1 MSMREWAVDDYGLLL
16 TKEMIKSIASKVLDD
31 LEERDEDE
39 YGDALYEDGICE
51 YIGEF
56 TGEAIYIEDDGTEDW
71 RRSGESYSGDRIY
84 YINVSKHPS
93 LFKAAYENMDALIA
107 EFKEKVGDYLP
118 EDFNYRASIRH
129 IVGTYWG

>member
-16 TKEMIKSIASKVLDD
+16 TKEMIKAIASKVLDD
-31 LEERDEDE
+31 LEERYEDE
-39 YGDALYEDGICE
+39 NGDALYEDGICE

-56 TGEAIYIEDDGTEDW
+56 TGEAIYIEDDGEDNW
-71 RRSGESYSGDRIY
+71 RRSGEFYNGDRIY
-84 YINVSKHPS
+84 YVNVSEHPT

-118 EDFNYRASIRH
+118 EDFNYRAHIRH
-129 IVGTYWG
+129 IVGTYFG

>member
-16 TKEMIKSIASKVLDD
+16 TKETIKIIALKVLDD

-39 YGDALYEDGICE
+39 YGDALYEDGFCE

-56 TGEAIYIEDDGTEDW
+56 TGEAIYIEDDGKEDW
-71 RRSGESYSGDRIY
+71 RRSGESYNGDRIY
-84 YINVSKHPS
+84 YVNVSKYPS
-93 LFKAAYENMDALIA
+93 LFKAAYENMDELIT
-107 EFKEKVGDYLP
+107 EFKSKVGDYLP
-118 EDFNYRASIRH
+118 EDFDYRANIRH

>member
-1 MSMREWAVDDYGLLL
+1 MREWAVDDYGLLL
-16 TKEMIKSIASKVLDD
+16 TKEMIKAIASKVLDD

-56 TGEAIYIEDDGTEDW
+56 TGEAIYIENDGAENW
-71 RRSGESYSGDRIY
+71 FRNGESYDGDRIY
-84 YINVSKHPS
+84 YVNVSKYPS
-93 LFKAAYENMDALIA
+93 LFKAAYQNMDELIA
-107 EFKEKVGDYLP
+107 EFNSKVGDYLP
-118 EDFNYRASIRH
+118 EDFNYRANIRH

>member
-16 TKEMIKSIASKVLDD
+16 TKEMIKAIASKVLDD
-31 LEERDEDE
+31 LEERDEEE

-71 RRSGESYSGDRIY
+71 RRSGESYDGNRIY
-84 YINVSKHPS
+84 YVHVRKYPT
-93 LFKAAYENMDALIA
+93 LFKAAYENMDELIA
-107 EFKEKVGDYLP
+107 EFKSKVGDYLP
-118 EDFNYRASIRH
+118 EDFDYRANIRH
-129 IVGTYWG
+129 IVGTYFG

>member
-1 MSMREWAVDDYGLLL
+1 MSMRENPVDDYGLLL
-16 TKEMIKSIASKVLDD
+16 TNEMIKTIALKVLDD

-39 YGDALYEDGICE
+39 YGYALYEDGICE

-56 TGEAIYIEDDGTEDW
+56 TGEAGILQDDGMNDW
-71 RRSGESYSGDRIY
+71 LKDGERYDCDTIY
-84 YINVSKHPS
+84 YIPSKSYPT

-118 EDFNYRASIRH
+118 KDFNYRANIRH

>member
-16 TKEMIKSIASKVLDD
+16 TKETIKAIALKVLDD

-71 RRSGESYSGDRIY
+71 RRSGESYNGDRIY
-84 YINVSKHPS
+84 YVNVSKYPS
-93 LFKAAYENMDALIA
+93 LFKAAYENMDELIS
-107 EFKEKVGDYLP
+107 EFKEKVGDYLS
-118 EDFNYRASIRH
+118 EDFNYRANIRH

>member
-16 TKEMIKSIASKVLDD
+16 TKEMIKAIASKVLDD

-71 RRSGESYSGDRIY
+71 RRSGESYNGDRIY
-84 YINVSKHPS
+84 YVNVSKYPS

-118 EDFNYRASIRH
+118 EDFNYRANIRH

>member
-1 MSMREWAVDDYGLLL
+1 MGMRENPVDDYGLLL
-16 TKEMIKSIASKVLDD
+16 TSEMIKAIALKVLDD

-71 RRSGESYSGDRIY
+71 RRSGESFDGNRIY
-84 YINVSKHPS
+84 YVNISKYPT
-93 LFKAAYENMDALIA
+93 LFKAAYKNMDELIE
-107 EFKEKVGDYLP
+107 EFKSKVGDYLP
-118 EDFNYRASIRH
+118 EDFDYRANIRH

>member
-1 MSMREWAVDDYGLLL
+1 MREWAVDDYGLLL
-16 TKEMIKSIASKVLDD
+16 TKEMIKAIASKVLDD

-71 RRSGESYSGDRIY
+71 RRSGESYNGDRIY
-84 YINVSKHPS
+84 YVNVSKYPS
-93 LFKAAYENMDALIA
+93 LFKAAYENMDELIT
-107 EFKEKVGDYLP
+107 EFKSKVGDYLP
-118 EDFNYRASIRH
+118 EDFKYRANIRH

>member
-16 TKEMIKSIASKVLDD
+16 TREMIKAIASKVLDD

-56 TGEAIYIEDDGTEDW
+56 TGEAIYMDDDGTEDW
-71 RRSGESYSGDRIY
+71 RRNGESYNGDRIY
-84 YINVSKHPS
+84 YVNVSKYPS
-93 LFKAAYENMDALIA
+93 LFKAAYENMDELIA
-107 EFKEKVGDYLP
+107 EFKSKVGDYLP
-118 EDFNYRASIRH
+118 EDFDYRAHIRH
-129 IVGTYWG
+129 IVGTYFG

>member
-16 TKEMIKSIASKVLDD
+16 TKEMIKAIASKVLDD
-31 LEERDEDE
+31 LEERDEEE

-71 RRSGESYSGDRIY
+71 RRSGESFDGNRIY
-84 YINVSKHPS
+84 YVNISKYPT
-93 LFKAAYENMDALIA
+93 LFKAAYKNMDELIE
-107 EFKEKVGDYLP
+107 EFKSKVGDYLP
-118 EDFNYRASIRH
+118 EDFNYRANIRH

>member
-16 TKEMIKSIASKVLDD
+16 TNEMIKTIASKVLDD

-71 RRSGESYSGDRIY
+71 RRSGESYNGDRIY
-84 YINVSKHPS
+84 YVNVSKYPS
-93 LFKAAYENMDALIA
+93 LFKVAYQNMDELIA
-107 EFKEKVGDYLP
+107 EFKYKVGDYLP
-118 EDFNYRASIRH
+118 KDFNYRANIRH

>member
-16 TKEMIKSIASKVLDD
+16 TKETIKIIVSKVLDD
-31 LEERDEDE
+31 LDERDEDE

-71 RRSGESYSGDRIY
+71 RRSGESYNGDRIY
-84 YINVSKHPS
+84 YVNVSSYPT
-93 LFKAAYENMDALIA
+93 LFKAAYNNMDELIE
-107 EFKEKVGDYLP
+107 EFKSKVGDYLP
-118 EDFNYRASIRH
+118 EDFDYRANIRH

>member
-16 TKEMIKSIASKVLDD
+16 TSEMIKAIALKVLDD

-71 RRSGESYSGDRIY
+71 RRSGESFDGNRIY
-84 YINVSKHPS
+84 YVNISKYPT
-93 LFKAAYENMDALIA
+93 LFKAAYKNMDELIE
-107 EFKEKVGDYLP
+107 EFKSKVGDYLP
-118 EDFNYRASIRH
+118 EDFNYRANIRH

>member
-16 TKEMIKSIASKVLDD
+16 TKEMIKAIASKVLDD

-39 YGDALYEDGICE
+39 NGDALYEDGICE

-56 TGEAIYIEDDGTEDW
+56 TGEAIYIEDDGEDNW
-71 RRSGESYSGDRIY
+71 RRSGEFYNGDRIY
-84 YINVSKHPS
+84 YVNVSEHPT
-93 LFKAAYENMDALIA
+93 LFKAAYNNMDELIA

-118 EDFNYRASIRH
+118 EDFNYRAHIRH
-129 IVGTYWG
+129 IVGTYFG

>member
-16 TKEMIKSIASKVLDD
+16 TKEMIKAIASKVLDD
-31 LEERDEDE
+31 LEERDEEE

-71 RRSGESYSGDRIY
+71 RRDGESYNGDRIY
-84 YINVSKHPS
+84 YVNVSKYPS
-93 LFKAAYENMDALIA
+93 LFKAAYENMDELIK
-107 EFKEKVGDYLP
+107 EFKEKVGDYLH
-118 EDFNYRASIRH
+118 EDFNYRANIRH